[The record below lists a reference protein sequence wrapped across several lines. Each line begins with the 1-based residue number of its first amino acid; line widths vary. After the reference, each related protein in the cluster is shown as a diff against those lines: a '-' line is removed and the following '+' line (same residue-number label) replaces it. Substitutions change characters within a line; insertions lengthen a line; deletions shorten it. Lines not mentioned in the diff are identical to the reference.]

1 MFFPRA
7 HAGGLPPPLHPPPG
21 GKAPG
26 PPGRFAPVRH
36 PGSIHESSWL
46 DYNVFWTAVPPLGH
60 GHVDH
65 PSNQASVRPTV
76 RRPGLPTYKTSIVL
90 TATIFTLFK
99 ATTKVAACGRH
110 LKRGD
115 ATFGRATSF
124 VVSFVVVV
132 NRVNIVAVNTILV
145 LHLGKTGRSVGRTD
159 FGLDGWSA
167 GLGCPMDGRQD
178 GRTNAWSGGLG
189 NARRCSAVL
198 YGTLI

>member
-1 MFFPRA
+1 MITFPPVGKRSLFFPRA
-7 HAGGLPPPLHPPPG
+7 CAGGLPPPLHPPPG

-110 LKRGD
+110 HKRGG
-115 ATFGRATSF
+115 AAFGRATSF
-124 VVSFVVVV
+124 VVSFVLAL
-132 NRVNIVAVNTILV
+132 NGVNIVAVATILV
-145 LHLGKTGRSVGRTD
+145 FHVGNGRSEHVR
-159 FGLDGWSA
+159 LDIMFRAVRAS
-167 GLGCPMDGRQD
+167 
-178 GRTNAWSGGLG
+178 
-189 NARRCSAVL
+189 CSLAVRAMRACAQE
-198 YGTLI
+198 GP